1 MFFKHLRWRKTRPI
15 HRIISGTY
23 QVFNK
28 WFLMSK
34 LALHFC
40 TAIKVLKCTYIIYL
54 YLTTHEKTKYFL
66 ILHSL
71 SINSSPQ
78 FECIPPFQGM
88 CLWIAFWGSL
98 LTFSD
103 LIIWRMRMGKTLLTG
118 PLKKSPLP
126 VKEFK
131 CYFCPLPHRYIDR
144 YRYRHAN
151 IEI

>member
-1 MFFKHLRWRKTRPI
+1 MFFKHPRWRKTRPI

-54 YLTTHEKTKYFL
+54 YFITHKKTKYFL

-78 FECIPPFQGM
+78 FECIQPFQDIFFFPKNRNFPPNLPTPHHYMGARTRAFPNIVDLRKHKIIIFL
-88 CLWIAFWGSL
+88 CL
-98 LTFSD
+98 
-103 LIIWRMRMGKTLLTG
+103 K
-118 PLKKSPLP
+118 
-126 VKEFK
+126 
-131 CYFCPLPHRYIDR
+131 
-144 YRYRHAN
+144 N
-151 IEI
+151 IF